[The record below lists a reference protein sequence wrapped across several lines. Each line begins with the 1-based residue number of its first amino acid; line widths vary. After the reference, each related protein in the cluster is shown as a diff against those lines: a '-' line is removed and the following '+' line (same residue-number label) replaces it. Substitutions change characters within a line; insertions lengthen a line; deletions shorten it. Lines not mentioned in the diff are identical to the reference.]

1 MSDLETAVRDHV
13 ARLSGLA
20 PDAIE
25 LSARLDSGLGLTSMK
40 MVLLI
45 TGLCQRLGVPL
56 TSFTE
61 LDLAAMTTPAAI
73 IARLDR
79 ELTPVED

>member
-1 MSDLETAVRDHV
+1 
-13 ARLSGLA
+13 
-20 PDAIE
+20 
-25 LSARLDSGLGLTSMK
+25 MK

-56 TSFTE
+56 TSLTE
-61 LDLAAMTTPAAI
+61 IDLAEMTTTAAV

-79 ELTPVED
+79 EYFPQEN

>member
-1 MSDLETAVRDHV
+1 MPDLETTVRAHV
-13 ARLSGLA
+13 ARLSGLG
-20 PDAIE
+20 PDAID

-45 TGLCQRLGVPL
+45 TGLCQRIGVPL
-56 TSFTE
+56 TSLTE
-61 LDLAAMTTPAAI
+61 IDLAEMTTPAAV

-79 ELTPVED
+79 ALAPQEP

>member
-1 MSDLETAVRDHV
+1 MPDLETTVREHV
-13 ARLSGLA
+13 ARLAGLTPA
-20 PDAIE
+20 AIDP
-25 LSARLDSGLGLTSMK
+25 SARLDSGLGLTSMK

-56 TSFTE
+56 TSLTE
-61 LDLAAMTTPAAI
+61 IDLAEMTTTAAV

-79 ELTPVED
+79 EYFPQEN